1 MSDYDSLDKMDDRAH
16 ADAWSA
22 FTKHT
27 PLDRSTAVEAA
38 RVLRFAGDIDDAA
51 SLSQWV
57 TERHSH
63 PAFKTEYKV
72 EAMQTLHVWA
82 AQLGVR

>member
-1 MSDYDSLDKMDDRAH
+1 MSDYDSLDKMDERAH

-27 PLDRSTAVEAA
+27 PLERSTAVEAA
-38 RVLRFAGDIDDAA
+38 RVLRYTGDIDDAA
-51 SLSQWV
+51 SLSRWV
-57 TERHSH
+57 TERHTH
-63 PAFKTEYKV
+63 PVYKNEYKV
-72 EAMQTLHVWA
+72 EAMQTLFVWS

>member
-1 MSDYDSLDKMDDRAH
+1 MDYDSLDKMDNRAH

-27 PLDRSTAVEAA
+27 PLERSTAVEAA
-38 RVLRFAGDIDDAA
+38 RVLQYAGDVDDATA
-51 SLSQWV
+51 VSQWV
-57 TERHSH
+57 TERHDH
-63 PAFKTEYKV
+63 PAYKNEYKV

>member
-1 MSDYDSLDKMDDRAH
+1 MSDYDALDHMDERAH

-27 PLDRSTAVEAA
+27 PLERSTAVEAA
-38 RVLRFAGDIDDAA
+38 RVLRYAGDIDDAPTV
-51 SLSQWV
+51 SQWV
-57 TERHSH
+57 TEHHAH
-63 PAFKTEYKV
+63 PVYKNEYKV
-72 EAMQTLHVWA
+72 EAMQTLFVWA